1 MNGVGIHQFRGALLA
16 SLVRFRVVIILI
28 ATLLVAMS
36 FVPSFIDARTLS
48 LGLDRAATMGILA
61 VGVTVV
67 LLLGQLD
74 LSIGSIL
81 ALSGIAAVGL
91 QPVVGQGIAA
101 LLGVGL
107 GLVCGM
113 VNGFLV
119 AVLKINSLV
128 ATLATMIFFRAA
140 CHLITDS
147 RPISGVDPYFGIAF
161 TRPLAGVIS
170 LRALIFIVA
179 IILLHV
185 FLTRTVLGREILAVG
200 SNADSAKASG
210 IRANRVTFGAFVFS
224 GLTAGVGG
232 VIFSVASNTGS
243 PVFGETLVL
252 TTIAAVVIGGTRLE
266 GGVGTAL
273 GSFGGV
279 LTLAALTT
287 AMEYQGVPSYI
298 QDIVTGLILLMLI
311 LLDRLTA
318 ERQSQALSLTQLKSA
333 VTHRMERKSS

>member
-1 MNGVGIHQFRGALLA
+1 MTDIGSHQLRGTLLA

-28 ATLLVAMS
+28 ATLAIAAS
-36 FVPSFIDARTLS
+36 FVPSFFDTRTLS

-74 LSIGSIL
+74 LSVGGIL

-91 QPVVGQGIAA
+91 QPALGQGLAA
-101 LLGVGL
+101 LVGVGL
-107 GLVCGM
+107 GIACG
-113 VNGFLV
+113 VINGVLV
-119 AVLKINSLV
+119 AVMRINSLV

-147 RPISGVDPYFGIAF
+147 RPISGLDPYFGIMF
-161 TRPLAGVIS
+161 TRPLGGIIS

-179 IILLHV
+179 ILLLHV
-185 FLTRTVLGREILAVG
+185 FLTRTVRGREILAVG
-200 SNADSAKASG
+200 SNADSATASG
-210 IRANRVTFGAFVFS
+210 IRANRVIFGAFVFS

-232 VIFSVASNTGS
+232 VIFSLASNTGS
-243 PVFGETLVL
+243 PVFGETIVL

-266 GGVGTAL
+266 GGVGTAM

-298 QDIVTGLILLMLI
+298 QDIITGVILLVLI

-333 VTHRMERKSS
+333 MVHRMERKSS